1 MGDPAN
7 GGMTAWFIV
16 FPSCRFVYLSIG
28 SGVDTRARA
37 VNPLS
42 IDRATKEV
50 LHWPRQSTEVRSARP
65 NRSSDQGRER
75 RRRSHGIVVGAF
87 KRQEDRQSLIVF
99 DARAAYLSRDS
110 LK

>member
-1 MGDPAN
+1 MISIFVAASLFSLGLGLLAISYLPFSPITRDLV
-7 GGMTAWFIV
+7 V
-16 FPSCRFVYLSIG
+16 FL
-28 SGVDTRARA
+28 DTRARA

-99 DARAAYLSRDS
+99 DAR
-110 LK
+110 